1 VEKTVA
7 GQDHNNDDG
16 IACCLLHRRT
26 VLVGLAGV
34 AAVSIVGG
42 ALGQEAAA
50 LPPQPGDLLVRAS
63 GDDQTT
69 PLTPADLDVGA
80 GLLQAWPADPV
91 TGEARSRSLF
101 NLLVLSRWDDAELSA
116 DTLPNAAGGVV
127 ANTII
132 CTHAA
137 CEVTDW
143 VADAKIFECPCH
155 LSRFDPKRNGAVV
168 QGPATRKLPSI
179 ALGLE
184 GERLVIAGAFD
195 SRVGGDAE

>member
-1 VEKTVA
+1 VA
-7 GQDHNNDDG
+7 GQDQNDDG
-16 IACCLLHRRT
+16 IACCLLQRRT
-26 VLVGLAGV
+26 VLGGLAGV

-50 LPPQPGDLLVRAS
+50 LPPQLGDLLVRAS

-69 PLTPADLDVGA
+69 PLTPADLEIGA
-80 GLLQAWPADPV
+80 GQIQAWPADPV

-101 NLLVLSRWDDAELSA
+101 NLLVLSRWDDAELSS

-179 ALGLE
+179 ALRLE